1 MMGFIMILLKRSSF
15 PMLCTHN
22 SEFFFVF
29 YFVLAIF
36 SCENMFVSLVK
47 PPSVFEPILF
57 VVGS

>member
-1 MMGFIMILLKRSSF
+1 LFF
-15 PMLCTHN
+15 TLCWQ
-22 SEFFFVF
+22 F
-29 YFVLAIF
+29 F